1 MEPRDYQREI
11 INKVIE
17 YFKQNNKGILYMPC
31 GTGKTITSY
40 WICKELC
47 AKRTIIA
54 VPSLYL
60 LNQTYNEYIK
70 QDLNVKYLIIGSD
83 FDDNK
88 VKATTDKEYIAN
100 FLQNNSDNY
109 VIITTYQSSKL
120 VYDISIELNV
130 KYDLCIYDE
139 AHKTVG
145 SEYREYCSLLK
156 DDVSIDKR
164 LFLTATEKIYN
175 NIDDDIL
182 SMNDKNKYGKIIYNY
197 TLKRA
202 IESNYLCDYK
212 IIASIMN
219 NNVINKDNYSAKLY
233 LTADLIIK
241 SFKKYNGISHM
252 LTFSNFNETANSLY
266 NILIEMVKDTD
277 IRVFILSGDDSIRKR
292 KDVVKEFYNCSNAII
307 CSAKIFNEGVNI
319 PIVDSI
325 CFTEDKG
332 SEIDIVQCCGRPLR
346 LYPNKKLAYIILPI
360 IVKSEES
367 NIFEDKLDFD
377 NIRTILKALGTID
390 ERIIEELKYNNKQNK
405 ILICETN
412 NEENVKQI
420 NENIIDLDN
429 YISPILYNRDGES
442 RWDLNLRRLQKFLED
457 NDNKYPNKSNDIEEN
472 KLRNWIKNQR
482 QFHLKLSREQ
492 VNKLEELPNW
502 KWFGKKEEKVK
513 PQELE
518 KPNTIKV
525 NILWMRSY
533 NKLQEY
539 IKKYGRYPEHAN
551 IGKLYLWRNTQRY
564 KYKRNELSQEQI
576 SLLEKIPNWN
586 WEESGYRTEVWNNT
600 YEEYIQYMKDTGYK
614 PLIYNTTNLV
624 ERSFIKW
631 IETQRKKYNANK
643 MSEEKIKKLES
654 IPNWSW
660 KHIFKRKIER
670 DEKMQNKKMK
680 I

>member
-11 INKVIE
+11 VNKVIE
-17 YFKQNNKGILYMPC
+17 YFKQNDKGILYMPC

-40 WICKELC
+40 WIYKELC
-47 AKRTIIA
+47 AKRVIIA

-60 LNQTYNEYIK
+60 LNQTYNEYVK
-70 QDLNVKYLIIGSD
+70 QNLNVKYLIIGSD
-83 FDDNK
+83 FDDNI

-100 FLQNNSDNY
+100 FLQDNY
-109 VIITTYQSSKL
+109 DNYMIITTYQSSKI
-120 VYDISIELNV
+120 VYDISRELNI

-145 SEYREYCSLLK
+145 SEYREYCSLIK
-156 DDVSIDKR
+156 DDISIYKR

-182 SMNDKNKYGKIIYNY
+182 SMNDENKYGKIIYNY

-219 NNVINKDNYSAKLY
+219 NNFINKDNYSIKLY

-241 SFKKYNGISHM
+241 SFKKYNRISHM
-252 LTFSNFNETANSLY
+252 LTFSNFNETANNLY

-277 IRVFILSGDDSIRKR
+277 IRVFILSGNDSIRKR
-292 KDVVKEFYNCSNAII
+292 KDVVKDFYNCSNAII

-319 PIVDSI
+319 PIVNSI

-346 LYPNKKLAYIILPI
+346 LYPNKKLAYILLPV

-377 NIRTILKALGTID
+377 NIRMILKALGTID

-457 NDNKYPNKSNDIEEN
+457 NDNKYPAKKSNNDEE
-472 KLRNWIKNQR
+472 KTLRNWIQTQR
-482 QFHLKLSREQ
+482 QYYNWNKLSQ
-492 VNKLEELPNW
+492 GQINKLEQLPNW
-502 KWFGKKEEKVK
+502 KWFRNDDEWLNMYNQYKEYLKNGKK
-513 PQELE
+513 
-518 KPNTIKV
+518 NTICLNNWIKNNKKRYKKNELPERKMNLLNELQEFRTDIV
-525 NILWMRSY
+525 KINVKWIKNYNILQNYINEY
-533 NKLQEY
+533 NK
-539 IKKYGRYPEHAN
+539 YPERETN
-551 IGKLYLWRNTQRY
+551 RKLYLWVIDQ
-564 KYKRNELSQEQI
+564 KYKIKNNKLLEEQI
-576 SLLEKIPNWN
+576 NLLEK
-586 WEESGYRTEVWNNT
+586 
-600 YEEYIQYMKDTGYK
+600 
-614 PLIYNTTNLV
+614 L
-624 ERSFIKW
+624 
-631 IETQRKKYNANK
+631 
-643 MSEEKIKKLES
+643 
-654 IPNWSW
+654 PNWSR
-660 KHIFKRKIER
+660 KQIYKRKIER
-670 DEKMQNKKMK
+670 DEEIQNKRMKM
-680 I
+680 